1 MLIIIGLILISL
13 IIALGF
19 LKAFHWAVKSGQY
32 QDTDS
37 PAVRMLFEDHPQ
49 EEKEDDLCQPPS

>member
-1 MLIIIGLILISL
+1 MLIIIGLIIISL
-13 IIALGF
+13 LIALGF

-37 PAVRMLFEDHPQ
+37 PAVRMLFDEPNPM
-49 EEKEDDLCQPPS
+49 ENEDDLCQSDS

>member
-1 MLIIIGLILISL
+1 MLIIIGLIIISL
-13 IIALGF
+13 LIALGF

-37 PAVRMLFEDHPQ
+37 PAVRMLFEDKPSP
-49 EEKEDDLCQPPS
+49 ENKDDLCQSDS

>member
-19 LKAFHWAVKSGQY
+19 LLAFHWAVKSGQY
-32 QDTDS
+32 QDTES
-37 PAVRMLFEDHPQ
+37 PAVRMLFDDDPHNEN
-49 EEKEDDLCQPPS
+49 EDDFCQPTS

>member
-1 MLIIIGLILISL
+1 MLIIIGLIIISL
-13 IIALGF
+13 LIALGF

-37 PAVRMLFEDHPQ
+37 PAVRMLFEDHP
-49 EEKEDDLCQPPS
+49 EAEDTDDFCQPNP